1 MKKTIYSLLIACSSV
16 GFTACE
22 DLLEE
27 SPVHLITDD
36 QVIIDAESA
45 EGAVLGVYSN
55 LQNGDLYGQLL
66 IGMPGILSD
75 ELVHSGSF
83 PTVRDLDNNEV
94 TSSNVTMSGVW
105 QQAYAGIYQANT
117 VIQSLS
123 ENPPSGLSAEQT
135 RAFIGEAR
143 FLRALFHLDVVKL
156 YGGAPIA
163 TTTEVTELSTLPRET
178 EAASYAFI
186 TSELETAATELAG
199 VEFNV
204 YRASE
209 WAAKALAARAHLYA
223 GNTQR
228 AGELANQ
235 VIESGAFEIDPNY
248 KDIFTPGES
257 SSEVIFRVF
266 SSVNDQIG
274 AAFWFNPNGRFEYA
288 VSPQQEAAYE
298 AGSERAMIALN
309 ESDPA
314 GRFFVT
320 KYSDVATG
328 TDQPVVLRLAEM
340 YLIRAEA
347 NLGTSQAVAD
357 INVLRE
363 RAGLDDVSSVTL
375 DRILEERFTE
385 LAFEGHRW
393 NDLKRTGAI
402 NEVMSEINPATW
414 QPTDALL
421 PVPQREIDNN
431 PSITQADQNP
441 GY

>member
-1 MKKTIYSLLIACSSV
+1 MKKTIYSLLIACSSL

-45 EGAVLGVYSN
+45 EGALLGVYSN
-55 LQNGDLYGQLL
+55 LQSGDLYGQLL
-66 IGMPGILSD
+66 IGMPGVLSD
-75 ELVHSGSF
+75 ELVHSGSY

-105 QQAYAGIYQANT
+105 EQAYSGIYQANT
-117 VIQSLS
+117 VIKSLT
-123 ENPPSGLSAEQT
+123 ENPPAGLSEEEVK
-135 RAFIGEAR
+135 AFIGEAR
-143 FLRALFHLDVVKL
+143 FLRALLHLDVVKL

-163 TTTEVTELSTLPRET
+163 VTTDVTELSTLPRET

-199 VEFNV
+199 ADVTV
-204 YRASE
+204 HRASE
-209 WAAKALAARAHLYA
+209 WAALGLAARAHLYA
-223 GNTQR
+223 GNTKR
-228 AGELANQ
+228 AGELADK
-235 VIESGAFEIDPNY
+235 VIKEGPFEIDPNY
-248 KDIFTPGES
+248 NNIFTPGQGS
-257 SSEVIFRVF
+257 NEVIFRVF

-288 VSPQQEAAYE
+288 VGPEQLAAYE
-298 AGSERAMIALN
+298 AGSERAMIVKN
-309 ESDPA
+309 GGDPL
-314 GRFFVT
+314 GRYFVA
-320 KYSDVATG
+320 KYTDVATG

-357 INVLRE
+357 VNVLRE

-375 DRILEERFTE
+375 DRILQERFTE

-393 NDLKRTGAI
+393 NDLRRTGKI
-402 NEVMSEINPATW
+402 NEVMSAVNPDTW
-414 QPTDALL
+414 DATDALL